1 MNFFSETIWFI
12 PCYTLIGGLIAL
24 LWSPGIIRKTGS
36 RPAGY
41 VNIVMTSLAFIHSV
55 VALYQIWEKP
65 AQEFRFTWLEAA
77 GVNISFDLQISS
89 VSVGALALITG
100 LNVLSQIYAIGYL
113 EMDWGWARFYA
124 LMGFFEAGMCG
135 LVLCNSL
142 FFSYVYLE
150 ILTLGTYLLVGFW
163 FAQPLVVSGAR
174 DAFWTKRVGDILLL
188 MGVIAIYPFSN
199 TWNYNYLAFWAENS
213 PIDNTFSTLLC
224 LALISG
230 PIAKCAQIP
239 LQLWLD
245 EAMEGP
251 LPASILRN
259 AIVVTV
265 GAYVIIQLQPVLA
278 MSPIASQAVTIIGVI
293 TAILASLI
301 SIAQVDIKRVLSY
314 LVSAY
319 MGLVFIAVGT
329 NHEKTALVLIA
340 VYAVAMAL
348 LYMSI
353 GAIIISNITQDLTQ
367 LGGLWKKRPLAGI
380 AFLVGS
386 FGLVAFPP
394 LGGFWILPQLGNDFF
409 VSQPWLVGVLLI
421 VDALT
426 AFSLLRTFCLIFLGD
441 SKQMTVRSP
450 EVLWAM
456 VLPMMILTGV
466 TLHLPLVLAQFNLI
480 SFQGNLNIFF
490 SVSTLIGVVLAML
503 IYGKKPADKS
513 VDVVPE
519 FVRNFFANDLYIQDI
534 YKVTVVG
541 IVNVTAKL
549 AYWFDRY
556 IVDGVVNLVG
566 LSTIFGG
573 QALKYST
580 SGQSQLYIFSI
591 LLGLIFVAIIF
602 GLTQF

>member
-12 PCYTLIGGLIAL
+12 PCYTLIGGLVAF
-24 LWSPGIIRKTGS
+24 LWSPGIIKNTGS

-41 VNIVMTSLAFIHSV
+41 INIIMSFLAFIHSV
-55 VALYQIWEKP
+55 VVLYQTWELP
-65 AQEFRFTWLEAA
+65 AKELRFTWLEAA
-77 GVNISFDLQISS
+77 GVNISFDLQISP
-89 VSVGALALITG
+89 VSVGALTLITG
-100 LNVLSQIYAIGYL
+100 LNVLSQLYAVGYL
-113 EMDWGWARFYA
+113 EMDWGWARFFA

-150 ILTLGTYLLVGFW
+150 ILTLCTYLLVGFW

-188 MGVIAIYPFSN
+188 MGVIAIYPFSQ
-199 TWNYNYLAFWAENS
+199 TWNYNYLGFWAENS
-213 PIDNTFSTLLC
+213 PLDQNIANLLC
-224 LALISG
+224 LALIAG

-278 MSPIASQAVTIIGVI
+278 MSPLVSQIVVFVGVV

-301 SIAQVDIKRVLSY
+301 SIAQIDVKRVLSY
-314 LVSAY
+314 IVSAY

-329 NHEKTALVLIA
+329 NHEKTALILIA

-353 GAIIISNITQDLTQ
+353 GTIIISNVTQDLTQ
-367 LGGLWKKRPLAGI
+367 LGGLWQRRPLTGI

-394 LGGFWILPQLGNDFF
+394 LGGFWILPQLGNDFLS
-409 VSQPWLVGVLLI
+409 SQFWLIPILLLVNAI
-421 VDALT
+421 T
-426 AFSLLRTFCLIFLGD
+426 AFSLLRTFCLIFIGD
-441 SKQMTVRSP
+441 CKPMTVRSP

-466 TLHLPLVLAQFNLI
+466 TLHLPLVLAQFKLINL
-480 SFQGNLNIFF
+480 QGNLNIFF
-490 SVSTLIGVVLAML
+490 SISTLIGGVLAMV
-503 IYGKKPADKS
+503 IYGKKSGDKTITI
-513 VDVVPE
+513 VPE
-519 FVRNFFANDLYIQDI
+519 FIRNFFANDLYIQDI
-534 YKVTVVG
+534 YKVTIVAL
-541 IVNVTAKL
+541 VNVTAKS
-549 AYWFDRY
+549 AYWFDKY
-556 IVDGVVNLVG
+556 IVDGVVNFVG

-591 LLGLIFVAIIF
+591 FLGLIFVAIIF
-602 GLTQF
+602 GLTN

>member
-1 MNFFSETIWFI
+1 MDFFSKTIWFI
-12 PCYTLIGGLIAL
+12 PCYTLIGGAIAL
-24 LWSPGIIRKTGS
+24 LWSPAIIKKTGS

-41 VNIVMTSLAFIHSV
+41 VNILMAFLAFVHSV
-55 VALYQIWEKP
+55 IALYQIWEKP
-65 AQEFRFTWLEAA
+65 AQELRFTWLEAA
-77 GVNISFDLQISS
+77 GVNISFDLQISP

-100 LNVLSQIYAIGYL
+100 LNVLCQLYAVGYL

-174 DAFWTKRVGDILLL
+174 DAFWTKRIGDILLL
-188 MGVIAIYPFSN
+188 MGVIAIYPFSD
-199 TWNYNYLAFWAENS
+199 TWNYNYLAFWAQTS
-213 PIDNTFSTLLC
+213 PMDSFSSTLLC
-224 LALISG
+224 LALVSG

-259 AIVVTV
+259 SIVVAV

-278 MSPIASQAVTIIGVI
+278 MSPVVSEILVIIGAI
-293 TAILASLI
+293 TAVLASLI
-301 SIAQVDIKRVLSY
+301 AIAQIDLKRVLSY
-314 LVSAY
+314 IVSAY

-329 NHEKTALVLIA
+329 NHEETALVLIA

-353 GAIIISNITQDLTQ
+353 GTIIISNITQDITQ
-367 LGGLWKKRPLAGI
+367 LGGLWKRRPLTGI
-380 AFLVGS
+380 AFLVGT

-394 LGGFWILPQLGNDFF
+394 LGGFWILPQLGSDYLLS
-409 VSQPWLVGVLLI
+409 SQSWLVVVMLI
-421 VDALT
+421 VNALT
-426 AFSLLRTFCLIFLGD
+426 TFSLLRAFCLIFLGD
-441 SKQMTVRSP
+441 SKQMATRSP

-466 TLHLPLVLAQFNLI
+466 TLHLPLVLAQFKLI
-480 SFQGNLNIFF
+480 SLQGNLNILF
-490 SVSTLIGVVLAML
+490 SLSTLIGAVLAII
-503 IYGKKPADKS
+503 IYRKKS
-513 VDVVPE
+513 SEQTITIIPE
-519 FVRNFFANDLYIQDI
+519 SVRNLFANDLYIQEI
-534 YKVTVVG
+534 YKFTIVG
-541 IVNVTAKL
+541 LVNLTAKL
-549 AYWFDRY
+549 TYWFDRY

-566 LSTIFGG
+566 FGTIFGG

-580 SGQSQLYIFSI
+580 SGQSQLYVVSI
-591 LLGLIFVAIIF
+591 LLGLIFAAILF
-602 GLTQF
+602 GLTQ

>member
-1 MNFFSETIWFI
+1 MSFFSETIWFI

-24 LWSPGIIRKTGS
+24 LWSPAIIKRAGS

-41 VNIVMTSLAFIHSV
+41 INILMTSMAFLHSV
-55 VALYQIWEKP
+55 IALYQIWEQP
-65 AQEFRFTWLEAA
+65 AQEFRYTWLEAA

-89 VSVGALALITG
+89 VSVGALTLITG
-100 LNVLSQIYAIGYL
+100 LNVLCQLYAVGYL

-188 MGVIAIYPFSN
+188 MGVIALYPFSK

-213 PIDNTFSTLLC
+213 PIDPLFANFLC

-259 AIVVTV
+259 AIVVAV

-278 MSPIASQAVTIIGVI
+278 TSPIVSEIVVIIGAI
-293 TAILASLI
+293 TAVLASLI
-301 SIAQVDIKRVLSY
+301 AIAQVDIKRVLSY
-314 LVSAY
+314 IVSAY
-319 MGLVFIAVGT
+319 MGLVFIAVGA
-329 NHEKTALVLIA
+329 NHEQTALMLIA
-340 VYAVAMAL
+340 IYAVAMAL

-353 GAIIISNITQDLTQ
+353 GTIIISNITQDLTQ
-367 LGGLWKKRPLAGI
+367 LGGLWSRRPLTAI
-380 AFLVGS
+380 SFLVGT
-386 FGLVAFPP
+386 FGIVGFPP
-394 LGGFWILPQLGNDFF
+394 LGGFWILPRLGNDLLA
-409 VSQPWLVGVLLI
+409 SQPWLVGVMLL
-421 VDALT
+421 VNALT
-426 AFSLLRTFCLIFLGD
+426 AFSLLRTFCLIFLGK
-441 SKQMTVRSP
+441 SKPMTVRSP

-456 VLPMMILTGV
+456 ILPMMILTGV
-466 TLHLPLVLAQFNLI
+466 TLHLPFVLAQFNLI
-480 SFQGNLNIFF
+480 IWQGSLNTFF
-490 SVSTLIGVVLAML
+490 SISSLVGMVLALL
-503 IYGKKPADKS
+503 IYAKKPADETITIL
-513 VDVVPE
+513 PE
-519 FVRNFFANDLYIQDI
+519 FIRNFFAYDLYIQDI
-534 YKVTVVG
+534 YKVTFVG
-541 IVNVTAKL
+541 LVNVTAKL
-549 AYWFDRY
+549 TSWFDRY

-580 SGQSQLYIFSI
+580 SGQSQFYILSI
-591 LLGLIFVAIIF
+591 LLGLVFIAIIF
-602 GLTQF
+602 GLTQ

>member
-1 MNFFSETIWFI
+1 MTFFSETIWFI

-41 VNIVMTSLAFIHSV
+41 INIVMTSMAFIHSV
-55 VALYQIWEKP
+55 IALYQIWEKP
-65 AQEFRFTWLEAA
+65 AQELRFTWLQVA
-77 GVNISFDLQISS
+77 GLNISFDIQISP

-100 LNVLSQIYAIGYL
+100 LNVLCQLYAVGYL

-124 LMGFFEAGMCG
+124 LVGFFEAGMCG

-188 MGVIAIYPFSN
+188 MGVIAIYPFSG
-199 TWNYNYLAFWAENS
+199 TWNYNYLAFWAQNS
-213 PIDNTFSTLLC
+213 PIDATFSALLC
-224 LALISG
+224 FALIAG
-230 PIAKCAQIP
+230 PVAKCAQIP

-259 AIVVTV
+259 AIVVPV
-265 GAYVIIQLQPVLA
+265 ASYVLIQLQPVLEI
-278 MSPIASQAVTIIGVI
+278 SPIVSEVVVIIGAI
-293 TAILASLI
+293 TAILSSLI
-301 SIAQVDIKRVLSY
+301 SIAQVDLKRILSY
-314 LVSAY
+314 IVSAY
-319 MGLVFIAVGT
+319 MGLIFIAIGT
-329 NHEKTALVLIA
+329 DHDTTALLLIA

-353 GAIIISNITQDLTQ
+353 GTVIISNISQDVTQ
-367 LGGLWKKRPLAGI
+367 LGGLWKRRPLTGI
-380 AFLVGS
+380 AFLVGT
-386 FGLVAFPP
+386 FGLVGFPP
-394 LGGFWILPQLGNDFF
+394 LGGFWILPRLGDDLLS
-409 VSQPWLVGVLLI
+409 SQPWLFAVLLL
-421 VDALT
+421 VNALT
-426 AFSLLRTFCLIFLGD
+426 TFALLRTFALIFLGEA
-441 SKQMTVRSP
+441 KQMTVRSP

-456 VLPMMILTGV
+456 VLPMMILMGV
-466 TLHLPLVLAQFNLI
+466 TLHMPLVLSQFKLI
-480 SFQGNLNIFF
+480 SLELDLGIFYT
-490 SVSTLIGVVLAML
+490 VSTVIGAGLAMI
-503 IYGKKPADKS
+503 IYAKKPADKTITII
-513 VDVVPE
+513 PE
-519 FVRNFFANDLYIQDI
+519 FIRNFFTYDLYIQEL
-534 YKVTVVG
+534 YKITIVT

-549 AYWFDRY
+549 AYWFDRT

-591 LLGLIFVAIIF
+591 LLGLIFISIIF
-602 GLTQF
+602 GLTL

>member
-1 MNFFSETIWFI
+1 M
-12 PCYTLIGGLIAL
+12 
-24 LWSPGIIRKTGS
+24 
-36 RPAGY
+36 
-41 VNIVMTSLAFIHSV
+41 AFLHSIF
-55 VALYQIWEKP
+55 ALYQIWELP
-65 AQEFRFTWLEAA
+65 AQEVRYSWLEA
-77 GVNISFDLQISS
+77 GGLNISFDIQINA
-89 VSVGALALITG
+89 VSLGAMTLITG
-100 LNVLSQIYAIGYL
+100 LNVLCQLYAVGYL

-188 MGVIAIYPFSN
+188 MGVIALYPFSK

-213 PIDNTFSTLLC
+213 PIDPLFANLLC
-224 LALISG
+224 LALVAG

-259 AIVVTV
+259 AIVVAV

-278 MSPIASQAVTIIGVI
+278 TSPIVSEILVLVGALTAV
-293 TAILASLI
+293 LASLI
-301 SIAQVDIKRVLSY
+301 AIAQVDIKRVLSY
-314 LVSAY
+314 IVSAY

-329 NHEKTALVLIA
+329 GYEQTALTLIA
-340 VYAVAMAL
+340 IYAVAMAL

-353 GAIIISNITQDLTQ
+353 GTIIISNVTQDLTQ
-367 LGGLWKKRPLAGI
+367 LGGLWSRRPLTAI
-380 AFLVGS
+380 SFLVGT
-386 FGLVAFPP
+386 FGLVGFPP
-394 LGGFWILPQLGNDFF
+394 LGGFWILPVLGIEFLAD
-409 VSQPWLVGVLLI
+409 QPWLVGVMLL
-421 VDALT
+421 VNALT
-426 AFSLLRTFCLIFLGD
+426 AFSLIRTFSMIFLGD
-441 SKQMTVRSP
+441 VKPMTVRSP

-466 TLHLPLVLAQFNLI
+466 TLHLPFVLNQFNLI
-480 SFQGNLNIFF
+480 AWQGNMNIYFAISSF
-490 SVSTLIGVVLAML
+490 IGMIFALV
-503 IYGKKPADKS
+503 IYGRKS
-513 VDVVPE
+513 GDETVTIIPE
-519 FVRNFFANDLYIQDI
+519 PIRNLFAYDLYIQDI
-534 YKVTVVG
+534 YKLTFVAF
-541 IVNVTAKL
+541 VNITAKVTA
-549 AYWFDRY
+549 WFDRY

-566 LSTIFGG
+566 LGTIFGG

-580 SGQSQLYIFSI
+580 SGQSQLYVFSI
-591 LLGLIFVAIIF
+591 LLGLIFVALIF
-602 GLTQF
+602 GLTL

>member
-1 MNFFSETIWFI
+1 MNFFSDTIWFI
-12 PCYTLIGGLIAL
+12 PCYTLIGGFFAL
-24 LWSPGIIRKTGS
+24 LWSPGIIRNTGS

-41 VNIVMTSLAFIHSV
+41 INIVMTSFAFIHSV
-55 VALYQIWEKP
+55 IALLQIWDEP
-65 AQEFRFTWLEAA
+65 AQEFRFTWLDVA
-77 GVNISFDLQISS
+77 GLSISFDLQISPM
-89 VSVGALALITG
+89 SVGALALITG
-100 LNVLSQIYAIGYL
+100 LNVLCQLYAVGYL

-124 LMGFFEAGMCG
+124 LVGFFEAGMCG

-188 MGVIAIYPFSN
+188 MGVIAIYPFAH
-199 TWNYNYLAFWAENS
+199 TWNYNYLGYWAQ
-213 PIDNTFSTLLC
+213 STPPDPLVSALLC
-224 LALISG
+224 LALIAG

-259 AIVVTV
+259 AIVVGT
-265 GAYVIIQLQPVLA
+265 GAYVLIQLQPVLTI
-278 MSPIASQAVTIIGVI
+278 SPITSGVVVAIGAVT
-293 TAILASLI
+293 AIVASLI
-301 SIAQVDIKRVLSY
+301 AIAQIDLKRVLSY
-314 LVSAY
+314 TVSAY
-319 MGLVFIAVGT
+319 MGLIFIAVGT
-329 NHEKTALVLIA
+329 SHPNTALILMV

-353 GAIIISNITQDLTQ
+353 GTIIISNITQDLTQ
-367 LGGLWKKRPLAGI
+367 LGGLWSRRPLTGLS
-380 AFLVGS
+380 FLVGT
-386 FGLVAFPP
+386 FGLVGIPP
-394 LGGFWILPQLGNDFF
+394 LGGFWIFSRLGEDLAT
-409 VSQPWLVGVLLI
+409 QPWLLAVLLL
-421 VDALT
+421 VNGLT
-426 AFSLLRTFCLIFLGD
+426 AFSLIRAFCLIFLGD
-441 SKQMTVRSP
+441 SKPMTVRSP

-456 VLPMMILTGV
+456 VLPMMILMGY
-466 TLHLPLVLAQFNLI
+466 TLHLPLILQKFNLI
-480 SFQGNLNIFF
+480 NFNLQLGIIF
-490 SVSTLIGVVLAML
+490 SISSLVGMGLALIIYSKKQPDRSITLI
-503 IYGKKPADKS
+503 
-513 VDVVPE
+513 PE
-519 FVRNFFANDLYIQDI
+519 FWRNLFAYDVYIQEI
-534 YKVTVVG
+534 YKLTIVG
-541 IVNVTAKL
+541 LVNITAKL
-549 AYWFDRY
+549 ASWFDRY

-602 GLTQF
+602 GLTQ

>member
-12 PCYTLIGGLIAL
+12 PCYTLIGGLFAL

-41 VNIVMTSLAFIHSV
+41 INIVMTSLAFIHSV
-55 VALYQIWEKP
+55 IALYQIWEKP
-65 AQEFRFTWLEAA
+65 SQEFRFTWLEVAQF
-77 GVNISFDLQISS
+77 NISFDVQISS
-89 VSVGALALITG
+89 MSVGALALITG
-100 LNVLSQIYAIGYL
+100 LNVLCQLYAVGYL
-113 EMDWGWARFYA
+113 EMDWGWARFFA
-124 LMGFFEAGMCG
+124 LMGFFETGMCG

-163 FAQPLVVSGAR
+163 FAQSLVISGAR

-188 MGVIAIYPFSN
+188 MGVIAIYPFAK
-199 TWNYNYLAFWAENS
+199 TWNYNYLAFWADNS
-213 PIDNTFSTLLC
+213 PIDETLSTLLC
-224 LALISG
+224 FALISG

-259 AIVVTV
+259 SIVVPV
-265 GAYVIIQLQPVLA
+265 GAYVLIQLQPVLEI
-278 MSPIASQAVTIIGVI
+278 SPIVSEVVVIIGAV

-301 SIAQVDIKRVLSY
+301 AIAQVDIKRVLSY
-314 LVSAY
+314 IVSAY
-319 MGLVFIAVGT
+319 MGLVFIAIGT
-329 NHEKTALVLIA
+329 DHDTTALLLIV

-353 GAIIISNITQDLTQ
+353 GTVIISNITQDLTQ
-367 LGGLWKKRPLAGI
+367 LGGLWKRRPLAGI
-380 AFLVGS
+380 SFLVGT
-386 FGLVAFPP
+386 FGLVGFPP
-394 LGGFWILPQLGNDFF
+394 LGGFWILPRLGEDLLS
-409 VSQPWLVGVLLI
+409 SQPWLFAVLLL
-421 VDALT
+421 VNALT
-426 AFSLLRTFCLIFLGD
+426 AFALLRTFALIFLGEA
-441 SKQMTVRSP
+441 KPMTVRSP

-466 TLHLPLVLAQFNLI
+466 TLHMPLVLAQFKLINLELDL
-480 SFQGNLNIFF
+480 GIFYTL
-490 SVSTLIGVVLAML
+490 STIIGTVLAL
-503 IYGKKPADKS
+503 IIYGKKPADKTITII
-513 VDVVPE
+513 PE
-519 FVRNFFANDLYIQDI
+519 SIRNFFTYDLYIQEL
-534 YKVTVVG
+534 YKIT
-541 IVNVTAKL
+541 IVALVNFTAKL
-549 AYWFDRY
+549 AYWFDRT
-556 IVDGVVNLVG
+556 IVDGAVNLIG

-591 LLGLIFVAIIF
+591 LLGLVFISIIF
-602 GLTQF
+602 GLTQ

>member
-230 PIAKCAQIP
+230 QIAKCLSNTA
-239 LQLWLD
+239 
-245 EAMEGP
+245 
-251 LPASILRN
+251 
-259 AIVVTV
+259 
-265 GAYVIIQLQPVLA
+265 
-278 MSPIASQAVTIIGVI
+278 TI
-293 TAILASLI
+293 
-301 SIAQVDIKRVLSY
+301 
-314 LVSAY
+314 
-319 MGLVFIAVGT
+319 M
-329 NHEKTALVLIA
+329 
-340 VYAVAMAL
+340 
-348 LYMSI
+348 
-353 GAIIISNITQDLTQ
+353 
-367 LGGLWKKRPLAGI
+367 
-380 AFLVGS
+380 
-386 FGLVAFPP
+386 
-394 LGGFWILPQLGNDFF
+394 
-409 VSQPWLVGVLLI
+409 
-421 VDALT
+421 
-426 AFSLLRTFCLIFLGD
+426 
-441 SKQMTVRSP
+441 VR
-450 EVLWAM
+450 
-456 VLPMMILTGV
+456 
-466 TLHLPLVLAQFNLI
+466 
-480 SFQGNLNIFF
+480 
-490 SVSTLIGVVLAML
+490 
-503 IYGKKPADKS
+503 
-513 VDVVPE
+513 
-519 FVRNFFANDLYIQDI
+519 
-534 YKVTVVG
+534 
-541 IVNVTAKL
+541 
-549 AYWFDRY
+549 
-556 IVDGVVNLVG
+556 
-566 LSTIFGG
+566 
-573 QALKYST
+573 
-580 SGQSQLYIFSI
+580 
-591 LLGLIFVAIIF
+591 
-602 GLTQF
+602 

>member
-1 MNFFSETIWFI
+1 M
-12 PCYTLIGGLIAL
+12 IGGLIAL
-24 LWSPGIIRKTGS
+24 LWSPAIIRKTGS

-41 VNIVMTSLAFIHSV
+41 VNILMTSLAFLHSV
-55 VALYQIWEKP
+55 IALYQIWEKP
-65 AQEFRFTWLEAA
+65 AQELRYTWLEAA
-77 GVNISFDLQISS
+77 GVNISFDLQISP
-89 VSVGALALITG
+89 VSVGALTLITG
-100 LNVLSQIYAIGYL
+100 LNVLCQLYAVGYL

-188 MGVIAIYPFSN
+188 MGVIAIYPFSG

-213 PIDNTFSTLLC
+213 PIDPVFATFLC

-259 AIVVTV
+259 AIVVAV

-278 MSPIASQAVTIIGVI
+278 TSPIVSEILVIIGAL
-293 TAILASLI
+293 TAVLASLI
-301 SIAQVDIKRVLSY
+301 AIAQVDIKRVLSY
-314 LVSAY
+314 TVSAY

-329 NHEKTALVLIA
+329 NHEETALVLIA
-340 VYAVAMAL
+340 IYAVAMAL

-353 GAIIISNITQDLTQ
+353 GTIIISNITQDLTQ
-367 LGGLWKKRPLAGI
+367 LGGLSRRRPLTAI
-380 AFLVGS
+380 SFLVGT
-386 FGLVAFPP
+386 FGLVGFPP
-394 LGGFWILPQLGNDFF
+394 LGGFWILPRLGNDLL
-409 VSQPWLVGVLLI
+409 SAQPWLLVVMLL
-421 VDALT
+421 VNALT
-426 AFSLLRTFCLIFLGD
+426 AFSLLRAFSLIFLGD

-456 VLPMMILTGV
+456 VLPMMILTGI
-466 TLHLPLVLAQFNLI
+466 TLHLPFVLAQFNLI
-480 SFQGNLNIFF
+480 NWQGNLNIFF
-490 SVSTLIGVVLAML
+490 SISSFIGMILALL
-503 IYGKKPADKS
+503 IYAKKSADQTITI
-513 VDVVPE
+513 VPE
-519 FVRNFFANDLYIQDI
+519 FIRNLFANDLYIQDL
-534 YKVTVVG
+534 YKLTIVG
-541 IVNVTAKL
+541 LVNVSAKL
-549 AYWFDRY
+549 TYWFDRY

-580 SGQSQLYIFSI
+580 SGQSQLYVFSI

-602 GLTQF
+602 GLTQ

>member
-1 MNFFSETIWFI
+1 MI
-12 PCYTLIGGLIAL
+12 
-24 LWSPGIIRKTGS
+24 
-36 RPAGY
+36 
-41 VNIVMTSLAFIHSV
+41 
-55 VALYQIWEKP
+55 
-65 AQEFRFTWLEAA
+65 
-77 GVNISFDLQISS
+77 
-89 VSVGALALITG
+89 
-100 LNVLSQIYAIGYL
+100 
-113 EMDWGWARFYA
+113 
-124 LMGFFEAGMCG
+124 
-135 LVLCNSL
+135 
-142 FFSYVYLE
+142 
-150 ILTLGTYLLVGFW
+150 
-163 FAQPLVVSGAR
+163 
-174 DAFWTKRVGDILLL
+174 
-188 MGVIAIYPFSN
+188 
-199 TWNYNYLAFWAENS
+199 
-213 PIDNTFSTLLC
+213 
-224 LALISG
+224 
-230 PIAKCAQIP
+230 
-239 LQLWLD
+239 
-245 EAMEGP
+245 
-251 LPASILRN
+251 
-259 AIVVTV
+259 
-265 GAYVIIQLQPVLA
+265 
-278 MSPIASQAVTIIGVI
+278 
-293 TAILASLI
+293 
-301 SIAQVDIKRVLSY
+301 
-314 LVSAY
+314 
-319 MGLVFIAVGT
+319 
-329 NHEKTALVLIA
+329 
-340 VYAVAMAL
+340 
-348 LYMSI
+348 
-353 GAIIISNITQDLTQ
+353 
-367 LGGLWKKRPLAGI
+367 
-380 AFLVGS
+380 
-386 FGLVAFPP
+386 
-394 LGGFWILPQLGNDFF
+394 FF

>member
-1 MNFFSETIWFI
+1 MTFFSETIWFI

-24 LWSPGIIRKTGS
+24 LWSPAIIKKTGS

-41 VNIVMTSLAFIHSV
+41 VNILMTSLAFLHSV
-55 VALYQIWEKP
+55 IALYQIWEKP
-65 AQEFRFTWLEAA
+65 AQELRFTWLEAA
-77 GVNISFDLQISS
+77 GIDISFDLQISS
-89 VSVGALALITG
+89 ISVGALTLITG
-100 LNVLSQIYAIGYL
+100 LNVLCQLYAVGYL

-188 MGVIAIYPFSN
+188 MGVIAIYPFSK

-213 PIDNTFSTLLC
+213 PIDPVFANFLC
-224 LALISG
+224 LALIAG

-259 AIVVTV
+259 AIVVAV

-278 MSPIASQAVTIIGVI
+278 MSPIVSQVLVIIGAI
-293 TAILASLI
+293 TAVFASLI
-301 SIAQVDIKRVLSY
+301 AIAQVDIKRVLSY
-314 LVSAY
+314 IVSAY

-329 NHEKTALVLIA
+329 NHGETALILIA
-340 VYAVAMAL
+340 IYAVAMAL

-353 GAIIISNITQDLTQ
+353 GTVIISNITQDLTQ
-367 LGGLWKKRPLAGI
+367 LGGLWSRRPLTAI
-380 AFLVGS
+380 SYLVGT
-386 FGLVAFPP
+386 FGLVGFPP
-394 LGGFWILPQLGNDFF
+394 LGGFWILPRLGCDFLL
-409 VSQPWLVGVLLI
+409 SQAWLVGVMLLVNAI
-421 VDALT
+421 T
-426 AFSLLRTFCLIFLGD
+426 AFALLRAFCLIFLGD

-456 VLPMMILTGV
+456 VLPMVILTGV
-466 TLHLPLVLAQFNLI
+466 TLHLPFVLAQFNLI
-480 SFQGNLNIFF
+480 SWEGNLNIFF
-490 SVSTLIGVVLAML
+490 TISSLIGMVFAFL
-503 IYGKKPADKS
+503 IYAKKPADQT
-513 VDVVPE
+513 VTLIPE
-519 FVRNFFANDLYIQDI
+519 PIRNFFANDLYIQDL
-534 YKVTVVG
+534 YKLTIVG
-541 IVNVTAKL
+541 LVNLTAKL
-549 AYWFDRY
+549 TYWFDRY

-573 QALKYST
+573 QTLKYST

-602 GLTQF
+602 GLVQ

>member
-1 MNFFSETIWFI
+1 MAFFTETIWFI
-12 PCYTLIGGLIAL
+12 PCYTLIGGLLAL
-24 LWSPGIIRKTGS
+24 LWSPAIIGKTGS

-41 VNIVMTSLAFIHSV
+41 INIFMTSMAFLHSIF
-55 VALYQIWEKP
+55 ALYQIWELP
-65 AQEFRFTWLEAA
+65 AQEVRYSWLEAGA
-77 GVNISFDLQISS
+77 LNISFDLQINP
-89 VSVGALALITG
+89 VSLGAMTLITG
-100 LNVLSQIYAIGYL
+100 LNVLCQLYAVGYL

-188 MGVIAIYPFSN
+188 MGVIALYPFSR

-213 PIDNTFSTLLC
+213 PIDPVFANLLC
-224 LALISG
+224 LALVAG

-259 AIVVTV
+259 AIVVAV

-278 MSPIASQAVTIIGVI
+278 TSPIVSEILVLVGAI
-293 TAILASLI
+293 TAVLASLI
-301 SIAQVDIKRVLSY
+301 AIAQVDIKRVLSY
-314 LVSAY
+314 IVSAY

-329 NHEKTALVLIA
+329 GYEQTALVLIA
-340 VYAVAMAL
+340 IYAVAMAL

-353 GAIIISNITQDLTQ
+353 GTVIISNVTQDLTQ
-367 LGGLWKKRPLAGI
+367 LGGLWSRRPLTAI
-380 AFLVGS
+380 SFLVGT
-386 FGLVAFPP
+386 FGLVGFPP
-394 LGGFWILPQLGNDFF
+394 LGGFWILPVLGIEFLAD
-409 VSQPWLVGVLLI
+409 QPWLVGVMLL
-421 VDALT
+421 VNTLT
-426 AFSLLRTFCLIFLGD
+426 AFSLIRTFSMIFLGD
-441 SKQMTVRSP
+441 VKPMTVRSP

-456 VLPMMILTGV
+456 ILPMMILTGV
-466 TLHLPLVLAQFNLI
+466 TLHLPFVLNQFNLI
-480 SFQGNLNIFF
+480 AWQGNMNIYFAISSF
-490 SVSTLIGVVLAML
+490 IGMISALV
-503 IYGKKPADKS
+503 IYGRKS
-513 VDVVPE
+513 GDETVTIIPE
-519 FVRNFFANDLYIQDI
+519 PIRNLFAYDLYIQDI
-534 YKVTVVG
+534 YKLTFVAF
-541 IVNVTAKL
+541 VNITAKVTA
-549 AYWFDRY
+549 WFDRY

-566 LSTIFGG
+566 LGTIFGG

-580 SGQSQLYIFSI
+580 SGQSQLYVFSI
-591 LLGLIFVAIIF
+591 LLGLIFVALIF
-602 GLTQF
+602 GLTL